1 MYTGIFAGRAA
12 LYHPGDNPGYQSHAC
27 WIPDLG
33 PGRSGAGM
41 PRWTSRSSSMNCSHM
56 AGPPSASSSARVRS
70 RGVVKRV
77 LHPPGT

>member
-1 MYTGIFAGRAA
+1 
-12 LYHPGDNPGYQSHAC
+12 
-27 WIPDLG
+27 
-33 PGRSGAGM
+33 
-41 PRWTSRSSSMNCSHM
+41 MNCSHM